1 MKKQS
6 ILLLCF
12 LLGIS
17 ISCKKKEP
25 VSWPIDALTP
35 IAKGTLNMKDILA
48 DSLYDLGADSSLK
61 LVYSNQ
67 LANLKIDTLIP
78 LEGEEYKEVVKLST
92 LPITTR
98 EIESEVS
105 IRSLLPS
112 MNAFLR
118 AYLKSIDS
126 SSVVVPPYAG
136 ISTGDETVTVDDVFS
151 SATIKEGTLYSEV
164 TNNLNFAVANITYE
178 IRNVDDQN
186 LIGSITIDRIE
197 AKSTSKDSIIVD
209 GKRVTGKLLYRVT
222 NFDIVGSNGVPVFVD
237 LDDGLKVKIYAP
249 DLTSSEMTAI
259 FPSYYFVK
267 DTFDT
272 DIKNLGDKKLRKVG
286 IKSGKVKIVYES
298 TAPDTVKFEYKIWDA
313 LAGADTFKLF
323 GKFKPAIGN
332 VAVKDSI
339 ITEIK
344 DFNLTLEHLNESGGT
359 TYNNF
364 KSTLLAGFD
373 STGKLTTISENDS
386 IIMKVKLIDIIPSY
400 ALGYF
405 GKDTFNIGPLSSD
418 FNVFENLNNGKL
430 EFESVNLNLT
440 IKSGAGVDAKVKID
454 EISGLNT
461 KTGSSKTLT
470 LADPIIVIP
479 AATETPFAYAQVS
492 YSITSS
498 NSNVLAFL
506 ENMPNKINYKAT
518 VFTNYDS
525 NPEQPSSF
533 DNFLTENS
541 SFDVSINAEIPL
553 KIKASNITLMDT
565 TNMAA
570 FNLNNIDKINKATI
584 SILSTNELPL
594 DFNLTLYVLDAS
606 NKKVDSLTA
615 SPSITSAKVETPSG
629 KLLEASKQK
638 FDFVFDNQ
646 RLVQLLT
653 SKKIYFKAI
662 LNTTGPDFAPININN
677 SLLLNL
683 VGRFNYQLTKN

>member
-209 GKRVTGKLLYRVT
+209 GK
-222 NFDIVGSNGVPVFVD
+222 
-237 LDDGLKVKIYAP
+237 
-249 DLTSSEMTAI
+249 E
-259 FPSYYFVK
+259 
-267 DTFDT
+267 
-272 DIKNLGDKKLRKVG
+272 
-286 IKSGKVKIVYES
+286 
-298 TAPDTVKFEYKIWDA
+298 
-313 LAGADTFKLF
+313 
-323 GKFKPAIGN
+323 
-332 VAVKDSI
+332 
-339 ITEIK
+339 
-344 DFNLTLEHLNESGGT
+344 
-359 TYNNF
+359 
-364 KSTLLAGFD
+364 
-373 STGKLTTISENDS
+373 
-386 IIMKVKLIDIIPSY
+386 
-400 ALGYF
+400 
-405 GKDTFNIGPLSSD
+405 
-418 FNVFENLNNGKL
+418 
-430 EFESVNLNLT
+430 
-440 IKSGAGVDAKVKID
+440 
-454 EISGLNT
+454 
-461 KTGSSKTLT
+461 
-470 LADPIIVIP
+470 
-479 AATETPFAYAQVS
+479 
-492 YSITSS
+492 
-498 NSNVLAFL
+498 
-506 ENMPNKINYKAT
+506 
-518 VFTNYDS
+518 
-525 NPEQPSSF
+525 
-533 DNFLTENS
+533 
-541 SFDVSINAEIPL
+541 
-553 KIKASNITLMDT
+553 
-565 TNMAA
+565 
-570 FNLNNIDKINKATI
+570 
-584 SILSTNELPL
+584 
-594 DFNLTLYVLDAS
+594 
-606 NKKVDSLTA
+606 
-615 SPSITSAKVETPSG
+615 
-629 KLLEASKQK
+629 
-638 FDFVFDNQ
+638 
-646 RLVQLLT
+646 
-653 SKKIYFKAI
+653 
-662 LNTTGPDFAPININN
+662 
-677 SLLLNL
+677 
-683 VGRFNYQLTKN
+683 